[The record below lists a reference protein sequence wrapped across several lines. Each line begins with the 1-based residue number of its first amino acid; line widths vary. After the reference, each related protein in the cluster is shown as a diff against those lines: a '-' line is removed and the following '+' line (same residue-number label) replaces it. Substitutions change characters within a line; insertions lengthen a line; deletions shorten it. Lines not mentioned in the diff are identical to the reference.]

1 MRQPVQFGLHKR
13 NQLFERSLVSAAPVA
28 QQLGDLLSRGRGRH
42 HTGCSTPQILTR
54 PRDFYSLTASLK
66 YLAQSWW
73 VSGGLS
79 ALPDEPAQQ
88 QRRRKNQNRK
98 QKQENQ

>member
-1 MRQPVQFGLHKR
+1 GLHKR

-28 QQLGDLLSRGRGRH
+28 QELGDLLSRGRGRR

-66 YLAQSWW
+66 NLAQSLW

-79 ALPDEPAQQ
+79 ALPHEPAPTTDTPE
-88 QRRRKNQNRK
+88 RPK
-98 QKQENQ
+98 QKAKTRKPMK